1 MESCINVVRAFPISL
16 LSSLLINSKYLPAR
30 CNIAIIQ
37 CELPVSTDKELQMG
51 NSWFDVR
58 SKLLALAR
66 LTSLSLSLIQT
77 FSVGLG
83 RRVDD

>member
-30 CNIAIIQ
+30 CNIEIIQ
-37 CELPVSTDKELQMG
+37 CKLPVSTDKELQMG